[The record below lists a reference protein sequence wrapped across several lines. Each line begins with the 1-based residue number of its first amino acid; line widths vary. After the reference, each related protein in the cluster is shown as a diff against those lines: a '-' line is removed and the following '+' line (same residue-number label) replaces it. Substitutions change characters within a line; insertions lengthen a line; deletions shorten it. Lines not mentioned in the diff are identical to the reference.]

1 MQLTDEQ
8 FTKAMRALSEP
19 NRLEILR
26 LVGEKSCEQGVTCS
40 VVLDQMGISQSTFS
54 HHVSEL
60 KEAGLLTGIPEGRTV
75 KLSVNRELFEAI
87 QSRLGSFW
95 QLEKNV

>member
-1 MQLTDEQ
+1 MNLTDEQ

-26 LVGEKSCEQGVTCS
+26 RVGANACSQGVTCS

-60 KEAGLLTGIPEGRTV
+60 KDAGLLTGVPEGRTV
-75 KLSVNRELFEAI
+75 KLSVNRELLDAVQAKLASMI
-87 QSRLGSFW
+87 
-95 QLEKNV
+95 